1 MATHQKKHIKS
12 INPRQIII
20 CNENNGEYSGQI
32 IEAQGSS
39 RFLVKIVKSNLII
52 SSKIAGRIIKGP
64 NKQRIFKDDFVL
76 LQKDIYT
83 NDNKYYI
90 IFKYSDDDIK
100 KLKKEGELVF
110 TTNNTFSDEVD
121 TEKNTTIINFNNSLN
136 NNISTDISNN
146 IIDDEFIANI

>member
-12 INPRQIII
+12 INPRQLII
-20 CNENNGEYSGQI
+20 CNENNGEYYGQI

-39 RFLVKIVKSNLII
+39 RFLVKIVKSNLVI

>member
-12 INPRQIII
+12 INPRQLII
-20 CNENNGEYSGQI
+20 CNENNGEYYGQI